1 MNGLINVHKEA
12 GMTSHDVVFRL
23 RKILGTKKIGHAGT
37 LDPEAS
43 GVLVAGVGKGTRILE
58 YAGEGRKTYD
68 AEIVFGLSSS
78 TEDLHGKLKEEAYD
92 PGLLSAKRLEAVLG
106 DLSGSILAQIP
117 PMYSSVKVAG
127 RKLYQYARAGQ
138 EVERQS
144 RNVELYSLELLTDLY
159 EKDGRQSARFRAT
172 VSKGTYIRTL
182 CVELGSRLGVP
193 AVMGSLVRTAV
204 GAFHLEDALTLHML
218 EEKMAGGDHS
228 FLKPLVDG
236 VKGTLP
242 LVHLKEEDYQKIR
255 LGQKIPNTY
264 PVEDG
269 CTFAGLF
276 QDSLACILLNQ
287 EGLIRI
293 MKNVGE
299 E

>member
-1 MNGLINVHKEA
+1 MNGLINVHKKA
-12 GMTSHDVVFRL
+12 GMTSHDVVFKL

-37 LDPEAS
+37 LDPEAE

-58 YAGEGRKTYD
+58 YAGEGRKTYE

-78 TEDLHGKLKEEAYD
+78 TEDLQGDLKEEPYD
-92 PGLLSAKRLEAVLG
+92 PSLLTAGKLEAVLAE
-106 DLSGSILAQIP
+106 LSGTILAQIP
-117 PMYSSVKVAG
+117 PMYSSVKVGG

-138 EVERQS
+138 DVERRS
-144 RNVELYSLELLTDLY
+144 RDVVLFSLEILTDLY
-159 EKDGRQSARFRAT
+159 EREGHLAARFRAT

-182 CVELGSRLGVP
+182 CVEIGSRLGIP
-193 AVMGSLVRTAV
+193 AVMGTLVRTAV
-204 GAFHLEDALTLHML
+204 GSFLLKEALTLSEL
-218 EEKMAGGDHS
+218 EARMAEGDHS

-242 LVHLKEEDYQKIR
+242 LVELTDEDYQKIR

-269 CTFAGLF
+269 GAFAGLF
-276 QDSLACILLNQ
+276 QDRLVCILLNQ
-287 EGLIRI
+287 DGLIRI
-293 MKNVGE
+293 TKNVGE
-299 E
+299 Q